1 MICKHDNC
9 KHDNFKEIARSD
21 SFGYTEVD
29 YECKDCSSVGSW
41 TCLDSETIYWDDPCD
56 YE

>member
-9 KHDNFKEIARSD
+9 KHDNYKEIARSD
-21 SFGYTEVD
+21 SHGFTEVD
-29 YECKDCSSVGSW
+29 YECKDCNSIGSW
-41 TCLDSETIYWDDPCD
+41 TCLESETIHWDDPCD